1 MSVSSNARKP
11 ASFQSL
17 PLDILLEIFDLSPLS
32 CLLDDSIS
40 LNHIQMDDH
49 RHARELDD
57 VRLSRHSPHL
67 RLRTFCKS
75 LRDAV
80 DEYQPFWQSLS
91 IDWTERSALEI
102 SELWFRNCRIGDIYL
117 SVVPYKYYTKK
128 HAQLVPPPPAPA
140 LLDCLQRHASLISS
154 AIFHLPDGIDYLLPL
169 AQALQP
175 HVERMQYH
183 APRPLQAPV
192 EPIGGEEDKEEDTP
206 LLARMLH
213 RLRLPVSSKVWVE
226 PIDPSFREVPLLIRW
241 ELLSDLVLLHGS
253 DYVTSSTISSSAA
266 PEWTI
271 NREHEIRIP
280 TLTSLTLVLNF
291 GGYDEA
297 DTPEDGQQRAL
308 DFIATFRCPALQDFA
323 LYSDIV
329 GTCQGPMR
337 EAMEVGRVLCLG
349 ETDDSLPLRRLK
361 VDANFGPADFLSLL
375 DRAVDLECLHVTFY
389 DRRVFE
395 HVLHALIWDSDTR
408 RCPNLREIC
417 LVTDGTECS
426 VDTMME
432 LAPLS
437 QEVALSR
444 LGESCVMHDYQGL
457 PVS

>member
-1 MSVSSNARKP
+1 MSVSSNGRKP

-32 CLLDDSIS
+32 CLLDDF
-40 LNHIQMDDH
+40 HIAEPAFQMDDH

-67 RLRTFCKS
+67 RLRTLCKS

-175 HVERMQYH
+175 HVERMQYVRLH
-183 APRPLQAPV
+183 GDMYDACATRHSSCNDGRWVMLDSMHHDRCKHQWNPSVVKRTRRK
-192 EPIGGEEDKEEDTP
+192 IRP

-253 DYVTSSTISSSAA
+253 DYVTLVHDLLVGAA
-266 PEWTI
+266 TCATNLKSLHVEIKMTALPHPEWTI

-375 DRAVDLECLHVTFY
+375 DRA
-389 DRRVFE
+389 
-395 HVLHALIWDSDTR
+395 
-408 RCPNLREIC
+408 
-417 LVTDGTECS
+417 
-426 VDTMME
+426 
-432 LAPLS
+432 
-437 QEVALSR
+437 
-444 LGESCVMHDYQGL
+444 
-457 PVS
+457 